1 LLGMYLGDGCISRTR
16 RTYVLR
22 IFLHRKQVDVIARVY
37 RAIRSLLPDHRV
49 GYVPRRHDASITI
62 TSYFNGWPDLLP
74 QHGSGRKHAR
84 AIILEPWQAEIVE
97 RHSDQFVRG
106 LIESDGCRHRRIV
119 ARKDYPAYS
128 FKNHSGD
135 IRNLFTSAC
144 RRLGLRPCQANA
156 VTISIAR
163 RADVARLDALMGDT
177 AAVGKLLAAVERR
190 DGTADEEVRDGR
202 DLVGDLLDRS
212 S

>member
-119 ARKDYPAYS
+119 ARKRLSGVLVQESLARYS
-128 FKNHSGD
+128 KPLHVGVPSSRSPSLPGKRGHDFHRS
-135 IRNLFTSAC
+135 TC
-144 RRLGLRPCQANA
+144 RRGSAG
-156 VTISIAR
+156 
-163 RADVARLDALMGDT
+163 RAD
-177 AAVGKLLAAVERR
+177 
-190 DGTADEEVRDGR
+190 GR
-202 DLVGDLLDRS
+202 HGRGR
-212 S
+212 